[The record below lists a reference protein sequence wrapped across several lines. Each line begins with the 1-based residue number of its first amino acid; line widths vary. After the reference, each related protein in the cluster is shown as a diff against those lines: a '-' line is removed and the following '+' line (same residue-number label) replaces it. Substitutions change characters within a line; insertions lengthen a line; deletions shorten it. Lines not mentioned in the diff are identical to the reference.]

1 MRLLHRIICVLA
13 LLLLSAC
20 DKENSFTLDMRIA
33 SYYGFMF
40 DGESSLPHRMLLGY
54 DGRRWEQRDPIEGFD
69 YEEGF
74 EYEIKVR
81 VKSVK
86 NPPMGGSSRT
96 MSLIKVVSKVKKQTD
111 DCPLQ
116 SWDEFIAEHP
126 EHPEW
131 AESDKSE

>member
-1 MRLLHRIICVLA
+1 MLV
-13 LLLLSAC
+13 SC
-20 DKENSFTLDMRIA
+20 DKDDNRAYKMSMRIA
-33 SYYGFMF
+33 SYYGFSF
-40 DGESSLPHRMLLGY
+40 DGEGVMPVRMLLGY
-54 DGRRWEQRDPIEGFD
+54 SDGRWVPWDPIIGFD

-81 VKSVK
+81 VEPVK
-86 NPPMGGSSRT
+86 NPPMGGSSFT
-96 MSLIKVVSKVKKQTD
+96 MSLIKIISKVEKHTD

-131 AESDKSE
+131 ALRYE

>member
-1 MRLLHRIICVLA
+1 MRLLHRIICILA

-96 MSLIKVVSKVKKQTD
+96 MSLIKVVSKVEKQTD

-131 AESDKSE
+131 VESNK